1 MTTKRLA
8 SGIEIDVLRHFGE
21 PTMISTFKLGCPGSH
36 TWFTLA
42 ELDTFIAEL
51 QAARSEAAA
60 TRP

>member
-1 MTTKRLA
+1 
-8 SGIEIDVLRHFGE
+8 
-21 PTMISTFKLGCPGSH
+21 MISTFKLGCPGSH